1 MQIVSSYKSGRLF
14 CRYVIALFYF
24 VFLLLFIMKI
34 KHLLTSV
41 CDYLRNVYY
50 TKCVL
55 FSICRSLRGTYKVK
69 CELRWTIWSDY
80 NREGRTNR
88 KSRYVVT
95 DSSYRVV
102 RMKYLDQNCI
112 PVVCMFAFFYFRMD
126 ILRTTSMMYHK
137 KDVGLRLFK
146 HSLLKTNDGHFKMTE
161 WIGFVNI
168 SEIHCT
174 NT

>member
-1 MQIVSSYKSGRLF
+1 MKHIMVIYPCTLDRKGFKCKLSPSYKSCRLF

-24 VFLLLFIMKI
+24 VFLLLFITKI

-41 CDYLRNVYY
+41 CDNLRNVYY

-112 PVVCMFAFFYFRMD
+112 PVVCMIAFFYFRMD

-137 KDVGLRLFK
+137 KEEQRCR
-146 HSLLKTNDGHFKMTE
+146 TQT
-161 WIGFVNI
+161 IQ
-168 SEIHCT
+168 T
-174 NT
+174 